1 MATKTN
7 YALIQDEWIALRDF
21 LRSVDGDMEA
31 KGMSAYLQEHG
42 HIAQKEKGAKPGQ
55 DYLRYINKKSKVK
68 DALQGGDSW
77 EAFLDCQI
85 KETEAKIE
93 AQERTGKAKVLLRN
107 TGDAERL
114 KPRAVREPVEK
125 EDAEGKGSVTQAL
138 MEALKA
144 HQGLQLAPPELLEA
158 GRTALER
165 HAEMVK
171 RRAHAKA
178 ERDEKKREANQASQM
193 IVAKVMMENKAKREA
208 EEKAKAEAEAPAP
221 APAEAPKPKKFG
233 AWIPCAGDGTKPC
246 PKKAPIARNTILR
259 NTAGQPCCQ
268 ACLPPAEEEEA
279 EEAEEEEEEEQEE

>member
-7 YALIQDEWIALRDF
+7 YNLIQDEWIALRDY

-31 KGMSAYLQEHG
+31 KGMSEWLEENG
-42 HIAQKEKGAKPGQ
+42 HIAPKVKGKARGQ
-55 DYLRYINKKSKVK
+55 DYLRYIGKKSKVA

-93 AQERTGKAKVLLRN
+93 AQERTGKAKVLLKRN
-107 TGDAERL
+107 DAERL

-138 MEALKA
+138 RDALHALMESQK
-144 HQGLQLAPPELLEA
+144 LAPPELLEA
-158 GRTALER
+158 GQKALER

-178 ERDEKKREANQASQM
+178 EREEKKREKHQAEQM
-193 IVAKVMMENKAKREA
+193 VVAKALDAMEAKRE
-208 EEKAKAEAEAPAP
+208 EAKAEAPAPEAPAP
-221 APAEAPKPKKFG
+221 APPAPKKPSSWVIKCPGTGSAPCEEKK
-233 AWIPCAGDGTKPC
+233 
-246 PKKAPIARNTILR
+246 TIMLKTLLR
-259 NTAGQPCCQ
+259 NMADEPCCQ
-268 ACLPPAEEEEA
+268 NCQRSAEELDEEEEEEEEA
-279 EEAEEEEEEEQEE
+279 EEEDDE